1 MKRNTWYVVGAL
13 AVVLLGWVVTGEIR
27 EKLHER
33 ALARQERER
42 REAEVNSIRT
52 FAASHNAIVDW
63 QKTLCNG
70 DTTSHLFSVD
80 LANVLIR
87 PDGRALMFYAELK
100 DITHA
105 KDGVDTAWFE
115 THGCGGTNMKLRLS
129 IDPETAENLQARRSE
144 PVPYFVVAAN
154 ISNVGNEVRQ
164 AASAASAETSDDS
177 GEVIVVKGRAT
188 GALYIGADGYQFE
201 LDRGAVLTR

>member
-1 MKRNTWYVVGAL
+1 MNRNTWYVVGAII
-13 AVVLLGWVVTGEIR
+13 VVLLGWVVTGEIR

-33 ALARQERER
+33 ALARQEAER
-42 REAEVNSIRT
+42 REAEVNSIKT

-70 DTTSHLFSVD
+70 DTTSHLFAID
-80 LANVLIR
+80 LANVLVK
-87 PDGRALMFYAELK
+87 PDGRALMFYGELK
-100 DITHA
+100 YITHA

-129 IDPETAENLQARRSE
+129 VDADTMQKLQASRSE

-154 ISNVGNEVRQ
+154 ISSVGKEVRE
-164 AASAASAETSDDS
+164 AASAASPEAADDS
-177 GEVIVVKGRAT
+177 AEMIVVKGKAF